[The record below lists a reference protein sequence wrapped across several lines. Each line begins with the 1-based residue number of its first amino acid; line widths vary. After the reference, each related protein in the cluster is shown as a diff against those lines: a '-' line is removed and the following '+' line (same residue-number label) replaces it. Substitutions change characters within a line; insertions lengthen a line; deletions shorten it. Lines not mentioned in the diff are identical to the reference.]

1 MRQPEKQ
8 SATSKVTYL
17 KVILHPKGSL
27 PLIITTKVAEDLI
40 IYLKINV
47 IKKKCFPGDKK
58 EQLLIFVEV
67 W

>member
-40 IYLKINV
+40 IYPKINV
-47 IKKKCFPGDKK
+47 IKKSVFQGTKK
-58 EQLLIFVEV
+58 NNF
-67 W
+67 